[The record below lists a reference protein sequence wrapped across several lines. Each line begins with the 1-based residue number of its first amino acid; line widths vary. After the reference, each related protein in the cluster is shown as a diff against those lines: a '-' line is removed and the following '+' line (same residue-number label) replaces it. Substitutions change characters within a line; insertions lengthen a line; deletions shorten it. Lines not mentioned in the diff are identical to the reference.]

1 MFKGP
6 SVLCQIVKTMN
17 SFAVKHVSYV
27 AGTHGSMKTIHQ
39 QAWNPWPSDVTF
51 ACSNIDVG
59 SMTSSHHEQESWNP
73 LQVHGL
79 NQVSQAPTKNAW
91 MLILLFEAS
100 DKARNTCLTIRKHVS
115 SHIEYRLQHG
125 EIILTY
131 FGKTN
136 IQSEWLQGQSFR
148 AHAGAIRP
156 NIKD

>member
-1 MFKGP
+1 
-6 SVLCQIVKTMN
+6 
-17 SFAVKHVSYV
+17 
-27 AGTHGSMKTIHQ
+27 
-39 QAWNPWPSDVTF
+39 
-51 ACSNIDVG
+51 
-59 SMTSSHHEQESWNP
+59 MTSSHHEQESWNP

-91 MLILLFEAS
+91 KLILLFEAS

-125 EIILTY
+125 DIILTY

-136 IQSEWLQGQSFR
+136 IQSEGLQGQSFR